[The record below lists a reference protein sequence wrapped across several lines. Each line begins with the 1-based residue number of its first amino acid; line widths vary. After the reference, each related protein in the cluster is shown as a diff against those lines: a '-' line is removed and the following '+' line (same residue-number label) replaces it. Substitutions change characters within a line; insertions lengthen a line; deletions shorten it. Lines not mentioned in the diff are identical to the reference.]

1 MNQALIDKIIGA
13 VLYEGYLLYPYR
25 PSIKNTQ
32 RWTFGG
38 LYPRA
43 YGGQPSSSEGC
54 SMQCQCLVVGD
65 LNTRIEL
72 VVGFLHLIERKI
84 ESTSGQQSP
93 SARLSDRWPFD
104 SWQEAME
111 RKVAVE
117 AEQIDQLLSKPRRSP
132 FVFPAQTNLDLL
144 QSSSDEFGAAASR
157 EQRAVQGLIELS
169 AEPIDKVAPDRH
181 VFRLTVRVSNET
193 PLDAA
198 QRQSRD
204 EALLTSL
211 ASTHL
216 LLSAQHGEFVSLI
229 DPPAGLREAA
239 SSCDN
244 ERCWPILV
252 GEPSDRSTMLAPPI
266 ILYDYPEI
274 APESPGALF
283 DSTEIDEILTLR
295 IMTLTDAEKAAMAM
309 ADPRARALLERVESL
324 PPEQLLA
331 LHGVTRDA

>member
-25 PSIKNTQ
+25 PSIKNTL

-38 LYPRA
+38 LYPRS
-43 YGGQPSSSEGC
+43 YGGVPSSSEGC

-72 VVGFLHLIERKI
+72 VVGFLHLIERKM
-84 ESTSGQQSP
+84 ESTSGQQAP
-93 SARLSDRWPFD
+93 GAGLNDKRPFD

-111 RKVAVE
+111 RKVPIE
-117 AEQIDQLLSKPRRSP
+117 AAPIDQLLGKAHCSP
-132 FVFPAQTNLDLL
+132 FAFPAQTNVDSLEPSPD
-144 QSSSDEFGAAASR
+144 DFVAAAPR

-169 AEPIDKVAPDRH
+169 AEPLDKVAPDRQA
-181 VFRLTVRVSNET
+181 FKLTARVSNET
-193 PLDAA
+193 PLNEA
-198 QRQSRD
+198 QRQSRH
-204 EALLTSL
+204 EALLSSL

-216 LLSAQHGEFVSLI
+216 LVSARTGEFVSLI
-229 DPPAGLREAA
+229 DPPTGLREAA
-239 SSCDN
+239 LTCN
-244 ERCWPILV
+244 NTRCWPILV
-252 GEPSDRSTMLAPPI
+252 GDPSDHSTMLAPPI

-274 APESPGALF
+274 ASESPGALF

-331 LHGVTRDA
+331 LHGVTRDS

>member
-38 LYPRA
+38 LYPRSHR
-43 YGGQPSSSEGC
+43 GEPSSSEGY
-54 SMQCQCLVVGD
+54 SMQCQCLLIGD

-93 SARLSDRWPFD
+93 GTRLSDRWPFD
-104 SWQEAME
+104 SWQETIE
-111 RKVAVE
+111 RKVTIE
-117 AEQIDQLLSKPRRSP
+117 AAPIDQLLRKARCSP
-132 FVFPAQTNLDLL
+132 FAFPAQTSVDSL
-144 QSSSDEFGAAASR
+144 QSSSDDFVTAAAR

-169 AEPIDKVAPDRH
+169 VEPIDKVAPDRQ
-181 VFRLTVRVSNET
+181 VFRLTARVSNET
-193 PLDAA
+193 PLDEA
-198 QRQSRD
+198 QRQSRHD
-204 EALLTSL
+204 ALLSSL

-216 LLSAQHGEFVSLI
+216 LLSARTGEFVSLI
-229 DPPAGLREAA
+229 DPPTGLREAA
-239 SSCDN
+239 STCDN
-244 ERCWPILV
+244 KRCWPILL

-274 APESPGALF
+274 SPESPGGLF

-295 IMTLTDAEKAAMAM
+295 IMTLTDTEKVAMAT